1 MDGGDAVA
9 GEAVDDGGLGAGDVL
24 DDDVG
29 HLRPPAFAF
38 TGGVPWVWK
47 LSMVLRPQA
56 WPFLRSASVQ
66 TTGCQSGARISRAPA
81 LASSTRL
88 PAGSQT

>member
-1 MDGGDAVA
+1 MTRGF
-9 GEAVDDGGLGAGDVL
+9 GAGDVL
-24 DDDVG
+24 DDDVRPS
-29 HLRPPAFAF
+29 LRPPRFAF

-47 LSMVLRPQA
+47 VSMVFRPQA

-66 TTGCQSGARISRAPA
+66 TTGSQSGARISRAPA

>member
-1 MDGGDAVA
+1 MHCRPTLGLA
-9 GEAVDDGGLGAGDVL
+9 GLCYL
-24 DDDVG
+24 D
-29 HLRPPAFAF
+29 

-47 LSMVLRPQA
+47 VSMVFKPQA
-56 WPFLRSASVQ
+56 WPFLRSVSVQ
-66 TTGCQSGARISRAPA
+66 VTVCQSGARISRAPA